1 MSSYVS
7 AELRRLV
14 RDRAVHICEYCLLH
28 EDNTFLGNEVDHI
41 ISEKHG
47 GPTNA
52 SNLAFACASCN
63 RAKGSDIASLI
74 PGTDQL
80 VRLFNPRIDRWS
92 EHFSLVGPELVALTA
107 IGEATERILE
117 FNVPERLQE
126 RLELI
131 VQGQYPSAA
140 AAELMRK

>member
-14 RDRAVHICEYCLLH
+14 RDRAVRICEYCLLH

-80 VRLFNPRIDRWS
+80 VRLFNPRSTGGASIFRS
-92 EHFSLVGPELVALTA
+92 SARSSLL
-107 IGEATERILE
+107 
-117 FNVPERLQE
+117 
-126 RLELI
+126 
-131 VQGQYPSAA
+131 
-140 AAELMRK
+140 